1 MKTQPLPKEVTIS
14 PDVLFQELGS
24 ETVLLD
30 LDNELYYALDEVGTR
45 LWQPLAENGD
55 PAAAMARLSAEY
67 DVDEATL
74 THRRG
79 NRWKPENP
87 RLFSNDLDQASE
99 LDARANRKA
108 PGWNNHCR
116 PRFL

>member
-30 LDNELYYALDEVGTR
+30 LDKELYYALDEVGTR
-45 LWQPLAENGD
+45 LWQLLAENGD
-55 PAAAMARLSAEY
+55 PAAAMTRLLAEY

-74 THRRG
+74 RKDING
-79 NRWKPENP
+79 
-87 RLFSNDLDQASE
+87 LVDE
-99 LDARANRKA
+99 LHEAKLVTVT
-108 PGWNNHCR
+108 P
-116 PRFL
+116 